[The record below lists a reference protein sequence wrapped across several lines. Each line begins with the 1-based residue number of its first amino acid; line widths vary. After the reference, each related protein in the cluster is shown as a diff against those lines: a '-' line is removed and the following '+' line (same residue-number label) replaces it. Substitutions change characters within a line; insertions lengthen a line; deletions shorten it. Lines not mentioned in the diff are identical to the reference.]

1 MNFGWEFNH
10 LGMMVLDKEKILSH
24 YQTIGVGVSVGPQ
37 PLMPYIEGEGEI
49 TFFKELEGNPISHKY
64 KTGGAHNFNDGQSQI
79 GNCQLEVYPMH
90 PGPGMFISRYLEKK
104 GDGINHIAFNSKN
117 IEKDT
122 KYFLDL
128 GCELVFNVTINGKTV
143 ENYIDTRLHGDLMI
157 SLRPPADEWEKSWR
171 RNNESHPL
179 VNKWK
184 FLGLGVCVKDINAA
198 SNYYSHLGFE
208 KLSEIEDFKDWK
220 ISSQRFFQSGVIF
233 ELIEAEEK
241 SIYSDSFEKR
251 GDGVAEITFAVTDLI
266 REIDLLG
273 KKNVETLHISKD
285 NKMASIA
292 SGNVGNILIKLIQ
305 DN

>member
-104 GDGINHIAFNSKN
+104 GDGINHIAFNSKD

-143 ENYIDTRLHGDLMI
+143 ENYIDTRLHGDLML

-208 KLSEIEDFKDWK
+208 KLSEIEDVKDWK

-241 SIYSDSFEKR
+241 SIYSDSIEKR
-251 GDGVAEITFAVTDLI
+251 GEGVAEITFAVNDLM

-273 KKNVETLHISKD
+273 KKNVETLRISKD

>member
-37 PLMPYIEGEGEI
+37 PLMPYIEGDGEI

-198 SNYYSHLGFE
+198 SNYYSYLGFE

-233 ELIEAEEK
+233 ELIEAEQK
-241 SIYSDSFEKR
+241 SIYSDSLEKR
-251 GDGVAEITFAVTDLI
+251 GDGVAEITFSVTDLI

-273 KKNVETLHISKD
+273 KNNVEILHISKD